1 MDISRELLGL
11 KRRALDHSIK
21 ENVPVLSMPIINEGD
36 PMPPP
41 SQWSLPIIIEKKKD
55 YFNGSEEE

>member
-11 KRRALDHSIK
+11 KRRALEHAIK
-21 ENVPVLSMPIINEGD
+21 ENVPTLSMPMINEGD
-36 PMPPP
+36 PMPEP
-41 SQWSLPIIIEKKKD
+41 SQWSLPIIIEKKRD

>member
-21 ENVPVLSMPIINEGD
+21 ENVPTLSMPIINEGD
-36 PMPPP
+36 PMPAP
-41 SQWSLPIIIEKKKD
+41 SQWSLPIIIEKKRD
-55 YFNGSEEE
+55 YFNGSEE

>member
-21 ENVPVLSMPIINEGD
+21 ENVPTLSMPIINEGD
-36 PMPPP
+36 PMPAT
-41 SQWSLPIIIEKKKD
+41 SKWSLPIII
-55 YFNGSEEE
+55 